1 MKWRPRLSIP
11 LGKGFRINVGRRGI
25 GASAGIP
32 GVARFGVG
40 SDGRTRTSV
49 GKGLLRWEHQG
60 SGKKPSAGCGCG
72 GCLSLLMLGAVVAA
86 GIGLLLPKKQPEPGL
101 SDPQSK
107 LMAGAVTVPRIPL
120 FRDPVKAA
128 GVPLSMGLKDTA
140 EGKPAWRSGELGWY
154 SLATMVT
161 HVGKLSKVGDVDNSI
176 DCYHESNSGTQVER
190 VTWTAKAFNPEGHAT
205 TLPRFKEL
213 CMHYVSE
220 LGCPA
225 PPGLFEK
232 VDPEKG
238 QRLETSEALFEIEKL
253 PFKQGFGWRF
263 RITSR

>member
-11 LGKGFRINVGRRGI
+11 LGKGFRINIGRRGI

-60 SGKKPSAGCGCG
+60 SGKKQPGGCGCS
-72 GCLSLLMLGAVVAA
+72 GCLTLLILGCVVAA
-86 GIGLLLPKKQPEPGL
+86 GIGFLLPQKQPVTG
-101 SDPQSK
+101 STSASSK
-107 LMAGAVTVPRIPL
+107 LTAGAVTAPRIPL
-120 FRDPVKAA
+120 FRNPVQAA

-140 EGKPAWRSGELGWY
+140 EGKPAWRAGELGWY
-154 SLATMVT
+154 SLSTLVT

-176 DCYHESNSGTQVER
+176 DCYHESNGGSQVER
-190 VTWTAKAFNPEGHAT
+190 VTWTAKVFNPEGQAA

-213 CMHYVSE
+213 CLKYASQ
-220 LGCPA
+220 LGCPLPA
-225 PPGLFEK
+225 GLFEN
-232 VDPEKG
+232 VDPAKG
-238 QRLETSEALFEIEKL
+238 QRLETVDATFDIEKL
-253 PFKQGFGWRF
+253 TYDQGFGWRF
-263 RITSR
+263 RVTAK

>member
-60 SGKKPSAGCGCG
+60 SGKKQSGGCGCG
-72 GCLSLLMLGAVVAA
+72 GCFSLLILGGMVLV
-86 GIGLLLPKKQPEPGL
+86 GIGFLLPQKQ
-101 SDPQSK
+101 SVT
-107 LMAGAVTVPRIPL
+107 GAPSNLAADTATVSRIPL

-140 EGKPAWRSGELGWY
+140 EGNPTWRAGELGWY
-154 SLATMVT
+154 SLATVVT
-161 HVGKLSKVGDVDNSI
+161 HVGNLSKVGDVDNSI
-176 DCYHESNSGTQVER
+176 DCYHESKSDSQVER
-190 VTWTAKAFNPEGHAT
+190 VTWTAKAFNSEGQAA
-205 TLPRFKEL
+205 TLPRFKDL
-213 CMHYVSE
+213 CLRYVSQ

-225 PPGLFEK
+225 APGLFEK

-253 PFKQGFGWRF
+253 PFKQGLGWRL
-263 RITSR
+263 RITSK

>member
-11 LGKGFRINVGRRGI
+11 LGKGFRINIGRRGI

-49 GKGLLRWEHQG
+49 GRGLLRWEHQG
-60 SGKKPSAGCGCG
+60 GGKTQLGGCGCG
-72 GCLSLLMLGAVVAA
+72 GCLTLLILGGVVAA
-86 GIGLLLPKKQPEPGL
+86 GIGFLLPKKQTATGSTSAAL
-101 SDPQSK
+101 KST
-107 LMAGAVTVPRIPL
+107 AGAVTVPRIPL

-154 SLATMVT
+154 SLATVVT
-161 HVGKLSKVGDVDNSI
+161 HTGKLSKAGDVDNSI
-176 DCYHESNSGTQVER
+176 DCYLESNNSSQVER
-190 VTWTAKAFNPEGHAT
+190 VTWTAKVFNPEGQAA

-213 CMHYVSE
+213 CLQYASR
-220 LGCPA
+220 LGCPTPA
-225 PPGLFEK
+225 GLFEN
-232 VDPEKG
+232 VNPDKG
-238 QRLETSEALFEIEKL
+238 QQLETADAVFVIDKL

-263 RITSR
+263 RITSK